1 MNKWIVSSSPH
12 VHSGDSIQKNMLYV
26 VLALLPAYLVALYYF
41 GVGALVVSTIAIA
54 SCIAAEAFI
63 QRFVLKTKVSIS
75 DGSAA
80 LTGLLLAMNL
90 PANLPWWMVI
100 IGSIVA
106 IGLGKMC
113 YGGLGNNLFNPALV
127 GRVFLLISFP
137 AAMTT
142 WPIAEPFTT
151 AYMDAQTAATPL
163 SFMKFDQML
172 PPIWSTIIGGEGG
185 SMGEVSAI
193 ALLLGGL
200 FLLWKKVI
208 TWHIPVSILATVA
221 IFTGIMHLVN
231 PMMYENPL
239 WHLCAGGL
247 LLGAIFMATDYVTS
261 PMTTRGQLLYGFGI
275 GLITVVI
282 RLWGSYPEGVSFAIL
297 LMNAATPLIDK
308 YIQPKRF
315 AKS

>member
-41 GVGALVVSTIAIA
+41 GVGALVVSAIAIA
-54 SCIAAEAFI
+54 SCIGFEAFI

-90 PANLPWWMVI
+90 PSNLPWWMVI
-100 IGSIVA
+100 IGSMAA

-137 AAMTT
+137 AAMTV
-142 WPIAEPFTT
+142 WPVPEPFNM

-163 SFMKFDQML
+163 SMMKFDQML
-172 PPIWSTIIGGEGG
+172 PPILSTIIGNEGG

-193 ALLLGGL
+193 ALLLGGV
-200 FLLWKKVI
+200 FLLCKKVI

-221 IFTGIMHLVN
+221 LFTGIMHLVD
-231 PMMYENPL
+231 PIAYENPL
-239 WHLCAGGL
+239 WHLCSGGL

-261 PMTTRGQLLYGFGI
+261 PMTTRGQLLYGVGI

-308 YIQPKRF
+308 YILPKRF
-315 AKS
+315 VK

>member
-41 GVGALVVSTIAIA
+41 GVGALVVSSIAVV
-54 SCIAAEAFI
+54 SCIGVEALI

-142 WPIAEPFTT
+142 WPVPEPFSL

-163 SFMKFDQML
+163 ALMKYDQLL
-172 PPIWSTIIGGEGG
+172 PPILSTIIGNEGG

-193 ALLLGGL
+193 ALLLGGA

-208 TWHIPVSILATVA
+208 TWHIPVSILLTVA
-221 IFTGIMHLVN
+221 LFTGIMHAID
-231 PMMYENPL
+231 PIAYHHPL

-261 PMTTRGQLLYGFGI
+261 PMTGRGQIVYGI
-275 GLITVVI
+275 GIGIITVVI

>member
-41 GVGALVVSTIAIA
+41 GVGALVVSAIAIA
-54 SCIAAEAFI
+54 SCIGFEAFL

-90 PANLPWWMVI
+90 PSNLPWWMVI
-100 IGSIVA
+100 IGSIAA

-142 WPIAEPFTT
+142 WPVPDPLTT

-163 SFMKFDQML
+163 SFMKSDQML
-172 PPIWSTIIGGEGG
+172 PSFFNTVLGNVGG
-185 SMGEVSAI
+185 SLGEVSAI
-193 ALLLGGL
+193 ALLLGGI
-200 FLLWKKVI
+200 FLLRKRVI
-208 TWHIPVSILATVA
+208 TWHIPVSILATVV
-221 IFTGIMHLVN
+221 IFTSIMRAID
-231 PMMYENPL
+231 PMVYEDAS
-239 WHLCAGGL
+239 WHLCSGGL
-247 LLGAIFMATDYVTS
+247 LLGSIFMATDYVTS
-261 PMTTRGQLLYGFGI
+261 PMTPRGQIVYGVGI

-297 LMNAATPLIDK
+297 LMNAATPLIDR
-308 YIQPKRF
+308 YIKPKRF
-315 AKS
+315 ASK